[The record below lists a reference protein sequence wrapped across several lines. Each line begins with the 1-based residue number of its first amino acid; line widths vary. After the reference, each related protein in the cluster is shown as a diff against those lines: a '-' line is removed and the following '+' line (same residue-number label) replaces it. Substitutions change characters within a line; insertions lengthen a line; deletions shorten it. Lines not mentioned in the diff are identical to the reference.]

1 MYMKRFFTHHRFL
14 LLSLVI
20 LFGSCTTSRKTVY
33 FNDLPDTARFE
44 WAAAKFTEPVIQNDD
59 ILMINI
65 QTVDPGSTSAVNQG
79 TAMQLIGGSSN
90 SNIGNQQ
97 TTGFLV
103 DRNGTVTIPMLGEIK
118 VTGLTTHQA
127 KEVIAEKVSIYY
139 KEPIVQVRF
148 ANYKFTVLGEVS
160 RPATYTVQ
168 NEKVSL
174 LDALGMAGDMTIYG
188 RRDNVL
194 LIRDQDGAKEFVR
207 FDLNSA
213 TMFESP
219 YFYLKQNDV
228 IYVEPGKGRA
238 AAAENPRWQFYSM
251 IASFISVAVLA
262 IYRLQ

>member
-1 MYMKRFFTHHRFL
+1 MKRTFTVHSVL
-14 LLSLVI
+14 LLILV
-20 LFGSCTTSRKTVY
+20 LVLGSCSVSRKTVY
-33 FNDLPDTARFE
+33 FNDLPETERFE

-59 ILMINI
+59 ILAINI
-65 QTVDPGSTSAVNQG
+65 QTVDPGSTSAINQG
-79 TAMQLIGGSSN
+79 TAMQLIGGSS
-90 SNIGNQQ
+90 STNIGNQQ

-103 DRNGTVTIPMLGEIK
+103 DRNGNVTIPMLGEIK
-118 VTGLTTHQA
+118 VAGLTTHEA
-127 KEVIAEKVSIYY
+127 KAVIAEKVSVFY
-139 KEPIVQVRF
+139 KEPTVQVRF

-168 NEKVSL
+168 NERVTL
-174 LDALGMAGDMTIYG
+174 LDALGMAGDLTIYG

-194 LIRDQDGAKEFVR
+194 LIRDQEGTKEFVR

-238 AAAENPRWQFYSM
+238 ASAESPRWQFYSM

-262 IYRLQ
+262 FSRLQ

>member
-1 MYMKRFFTHHRFL
+1 MKRTFTLHGVWL
-14 LLSLVI
+14 LI
-20 LFGSCTTSRKTVY
+20 LAVLLGSCTTSRKTVY
-33 FNDLPDTARFE
+33 FNDLPDAAQFE

-65 QTVDPGSTSAVNQG
+65 QTVDPEGASAVNQG
-79 TAMQLIGGSSN
+79 TSMQLIGVSSS

-103 DRNGTVTIPMLGEIK
+103 DRNGNVTIPMLGEIK
-118 VTGLTTHQA
+118 VAGLTTHEA
-127 KEVIAEKVSIYY
+127 KAAIVEKVSVFY
-139 KEPIVQVRF
+139 KEPTVQVRF

-168 NEKVSL
+168 NERVTL
-174 LDALGMAGDMTIYG
+174 LDALGMAGDLTIYG

-194 LIRDQDGAKEFVR
+194 LIRDHDGTKEFVR

-238 AAAENPRWQFYSM
+238 ASAESPRWQFYSM

-262 IYRLQ
+262 FSRLQ

>member
-1 MYMKRFFTHHRFL
+1 MRRTFTLHGVWL
-14 LLSLVI
+14 LI
-20 LFGSCTTSRKTVY
+20 LAVLLGSCSVSRKTVY

-44 WAAAKFTEPVIQNDD
+44 WTAAKFTEPVIQNDD

-65 QTVDPGSTSAVNQG
+65 QTVDPEGASAVNQG
-79 TAMQLIGGSSN
+79 TSMQLIGASSGSSM
-90 SNIGNQQ
+90 SSQQ

-103 DRNGTVTIPMLGEIK
+103 DRNGMVTIPMMGEIK
-118 VTGLTTHQA
+118 VAGLTTHQA
-127 KEVIAEKVSIYY
+127 KEVIAEKVSVYY

-168 NEKVSL
+168 NEKVTI
-174 LDALGMAGDMTIYG
+174 LDALGMAGDLPIYG
-188 RRDNVL
+188 KRDNVL
-194 LIRDQDGAKEFVR
+194 LIRDHDGTKEFVR

-219 YFYLKQNDV
+219 YYYLKQNDV

-238 AAAENPRWQFYSM
+238 ASAESPRWQFYSM
-251 IASFISVAVLA
+251 IASFVSVAILA
-262 IYRLQ
+262 ISRFQ